1 MSVRGAQC
9 GGNDNDTCDDFN
21 GDGQSDA
28 EGYSIIAEGGVG
40 DGILIET
47 VDRWCHPDLECHL
60 LGSRQKE
67 PDSGT
72 RADTAEHLGN
82 DVQNAIKHVGFA
94 SEHGGDGY
102 GRIELC
108 SGNGTEDYG
117 DGGVY
122 DARQQGDERH
132 VNAIHRGTKRAD
144 RINREAN
151 DEASHKFR
159 SDTKCQRLALF
170 FLGYGRCFN
179 SSHSLSS
186 VI

>member
-1 MSVRGAQC
+1 MLR
-9 GGNDNDTCDDFN
+9 
-21 GDGQSDA
+21 
-28 EGYSIIAEGGVG
+28 
-40 DGILIET
+40 
-47 VDRWCHPDLECHL
+47 
-60 LGSRQKE
+60 
-67 PDSGT
+67 
-72 RADTAEHLGN
+72 
-82 DVQNAIKHVGFA
+82 
-94 SEHGGDGY
+94 
-102 GRIELC
+102 
-108 SGNGTEDYG
+108 NGTEDYG